1 MSTPF
6 DAADLRR
13 HIARLLTTT
22 AAAWSI
28 AAAKARSALSPL
40 SKTQMTLDFS
50 NRRRFVLSG
59 VGAAALATLPQLRA
73 QAQTPTA
80 NRVLRVGHQKGFLSL
95 LKGRGT
101 LEQRL
106 APLGVKLTWTEFTA
120 GPVQLEALNVGSID
134 FGDVGEAPPIFAQAA
149 GAPLAYVAA
158 TVPRP
163 ATEAVIVP
171 KDSPIRSV
179 ADLKG
184 RKVAYNKGSNVH
196 YFLVKLL
203 EKNGLKYDDVQSV
216 FLPPS
221 DARAAFERGAIDAWV
236 IWDPFLAAAEVG
248 LGGRILADAT
258 GVVNNRAY
266 YFSTLDYAA
275 KNADVVR
282 IVIEEINKL
291 DQWGSA
297 HRDALAAEF
306 APLWGLP
313 KPVVDR
319 SVGRAVYG
327 TGPITKAI
335 LQEQQVIAD
344 TFFNLKLIP
353 KKINLLEAAVN
364 AG

>member
-1 MSTPF
+1 MSKPF

-13 HIARLLTTT
+13 QIARLLATT

-28 AAAKARSALSPL
+28 AAAKARSALSTTE
-40 SKTQMTLDFS
+40 KTPMTFDFS

-59 VGAAALATLPQLRA
+59 VGAAALASLPSLPA
-73 QAQTPTA
+73 QAQTA

-106 APLGVKLTWTEFTA
+106 APLGVKLSWTEFTA

-163 ATEAVIVP
+163 ATEAVLVQ
-171 KDSPIRSV
+171 KDSPIKTV

-184 RKVAYNKGSNVH
+184 KKVAYNKGSNVH

-203 EKNGLKYDDVQSV
+203 EKNGLKYEDVQSV
-216 FLPPS
+216 FLPPA
-221 DARAAFERGAIDAWV
+221 DARAAFEKGAVDAWV

-275 KNADVVR
+275 KNADVIK

-297 HRDALAAEF
+297 NRDALAAEF

-319 SVGRAVYG
+319 SVARAVYG

-353 KKINLLEAAVN
+353 KKISVFDAAVN
-364 AG
+364 AA